1 MSGEFDITG
10 STADVS
16 ADDLLREICG
26 DEPAAEGIV
35 RDEAEERF
43 KEAQAAETCAEES
56 ETDTDQEVY
65 GSAATIVSL
74 EEQINDDSKINGG
87 NYSSSE
93 SESEDVS
100 KDEHHGLPSRSH
112 DSFDDYLAAHTGQY
126 FILDISTFPDE
137 QRFPRPLEANRVRQ
151 EIDLAKFAAGNA
163 DIISRTLK
171 SGTLFED
178 QLEELQELENAGK
191 MRATVLKDI
200 TKAFESIDG
209 EFGKWK
215 KDGMTNPWK
224 GRIVAMSWSFL
235 GEEEVHTI
243 VAENEDSERE
253 LLSTFWALAE
263 TGTRVGYGI
272 SGMEDKWVVARSM
285 ILSVLSGTALE
296 TGRYS
301 KQSVDIKYKLFP
313 DDMPMDIATLANV
326 VGIELPPDAA
336 VGADVFGIV
345 EAQDWE
351 SLQCFSEA
359 TVAVEKELFKRM
371 KRYVRV

>member
-1 MSGEFDITG
+1 MSDEFDITG

-35 RDEAEERF
+35 ADEAEERF
-43 KEAQAAETCAEES
+43 AQATAAETSGEVES
-56 ETDTDQEVY
+56 ETSSTEPQISL
-65 GSAATIVSL
+65 GSETQN
-74 EEQINDDSKINGG
+74 EGDN
-87 NYSSSE
+87 E
-93 SESEDVS
+93 SGHQPVHVFEDGS
-100 KDEHHGLPSRSH
+100 I
-112 DSFDDYLAAHTGQY
+112 DDYLAAHTGQY
-126 FILDISTFPDE
+126 FIMDFSTFPDE
-137 QRFPRPLEANRVRQ
+137 QRFPRPLEDNRVRQ
-151 EIDLAKFAAGNA
+151 EIDIAKLAAGNA

-200 TKAFESIDG
+200 AKAFESIDG

-224 GRIVAMSWSFL
+224 GRIVSMSWSFL
-235 GEEEVHTI
+235 GEEDIHTVI
-243 VAENEDSERE
+243 ASDEDSERE
-253 LLSTFWALAE
+253 LLSTFWALAA

-285 ILSVLSGTALE
+285 ILSVLSETVLE

-345 EAQDWE
+345 EAQDWV
-351 SLQCFSEA
+351 SLQSFSEA

>member
-1 MSGEFDITG
+1 MSGEFDIAG

-35 RDEAEERF
+35 GHEAEERF
-43 KEAQAAETCAEES
+43 AQAQAAETHSEES
-56 ETDTDQEVY
+56 EASVSTEIHQGDTVSDEMVEV
-65 GSAATIVSL
+65 AASVGTVSSVD
-74 EEQINDDSKINGG
+74 I
-87 NYSSSE
+87 
-93 SESEDVS
+93 
-100 KDEHHGLPSRSH
+100 
-112 DSFDDYLAAHTGQY
+112 DDYLAAHTGQY

-137 QRFPRPLEANRVRQ
+137 QRFPRPLEANRERQ
-151 EIDLAKFAAGNA
+151 EIDLVKLAAGNA

-215 KDGMTNPWK
+215 KDGMANPWK

-235 GEEEVHTI
+235 GEQEFHTI
-243 VAENEDSERE
+243 IAENEDAERE
-253 LLSTFWALAE
+253 LLSTFWALSAI
-263 TGTRVGYGI
+263 GTRVGYGI
-272 SGMEDKWVVARSM
+272 NSMEDKWVVARSM
-285 ILSVLSGTALE
+285 ILSVLSDTVLE

-301 KQSVDIKYKLFP
+301 KQSVDIKWKLFP
-313 DDMPMDIATLANV
+313 DDMPMDIAALANV

-345 EAQDWE
+345 EAQDWV
-351 SLQCFSEA
+351 SLQNFSEA
-359 TVAVEKELFKRM
+359 TVAVEKELFQRM